1 VEKRKSFG
9 PFEVR
14 GEIGR
19 GAGGVVYVA
28 FDPSLDR
35 TAAVKLYTSAPRDA
49 STAIS
54 RLRRDAQ
61 AAGALGHPNIAAV
74 LGVGEHEGQ
83 PWVATEFVAGVSL
96 AQVLRSRAPMPIER
110 VLDVWRQLCEGLA
123 HAHREGV
130 FHLDLKPA
138 DVRLTPAGEV
148 KLVDFGSWHLKAL
161 EHRGPGPAE
170 EGLHYRAPELLAGRR
185 PDLRSDV
192 FSVGAIVY
200 ELISY
205 RKAFPGESTTDIVRS
220 LTRAEPDLACL
231 PRTAFTPGFERV
243 LGLSLARSPAD
254 RHASFEEVHADLVQ
268 LVKQTVPRLRT
279 AAGEAAE
286 GPPEREELLAAVTRA
301 RAEDR
306 LEEAMEGCRKLL
318 GIDPDDEAARRAMSE
333 IESVL
338 IDREVDALVG
348 MALTYAAD
356 GEFELATEIA
366 EKVERLAPWSPRYL
380 RLQVYLDEE
389 GARRKADAL
398 VATAREHLA
407 AGRAQEAREA
417 VQDALATMPSH
428 GLACRLLEQLPEG
441 TPAPSP
447 SSPEP
452 PGTSAAET
460 PVATPVPENV
470 TTAPPEPTASTQA
483 AAPEPEPTASAQP
496 AMPEPE
502 PAATAPERSPE
513 PGLGPRPAPDP
524 RAAEAVM
531 LSAAALQHFLKDE
544 HEEARKTV
552 ERALALDPTNR
563 RALELDKIL
572 RVLG

>member
-1 VEKRKSFG
+1 VEKGKSFG

-19 GAGGVVYVA
+19 GAGGLVYVA

-35 TAAVKLYTSAPRDA
+35 TAAVKLYTSAPKDA
-49 STAIS
+49 TAAIA

-74 LGVGEHEGQ
+74 LGVGDHEGQ

-185 PDLRSDV
+185 PDRRADV

-205 RKAFPGESTTDIVRS
+205 RKAFPGDSTTDIVRS
-220 LTRAEPDLACL
+220 LTRGEPDLACL

-243 LGLSLARSPAD
+243 LGLSLARSPSD

-279 AAGEAAE
+279 ASGEATE

-318 GIDPDDEAARRAMSE
+318 ELDKEDEAARRAMSE

-338 IDREVDALVG
+338 VDREVDALVG

-356 GEFELATEIA
+356 GEFDLATGIA

-398 VATAREHLA
+398 VATARAHLA

-417 VQDALATMPSH
+417 VREALATMPSH
-428 GLACRLLEQLPEG
+428 GLACRLLEQLPESA
-441 TPAPSP
+441 PAG
-447 SSPEP
+447 P
-452 PGTSAAET
+452 PA
-460 PVATPVPENV
+460 
-470 TTAPPEPTASTQA
+470 A
-483 AAPEPEPTASAQP
+483 AAPPAAPASGPASAPTPGP
-496 AMPEPE
+496 APVAEPKPAGPPGAARMPPPS
-502 PAATAPERSPE
+502 PA
-513 PGLGPRPAPDP
+513 PRPAPAPPADP
-524 RAAEAVM
+524 RIAEAVA
-531 LSAAALQHFLKDE
+531 LSAAALQHFLKDD
-544 HEEARKTV
+544 HDRARKTV
-552 ERALALDPTNR
+552 QRALELDPTNR
-563 RALELDKIL
+563 RALELEKIL